1 MSGKD
6 SDCGSLVVGRI
17 YRWKSLAVA
26 LAVIA
31 IAVGI
36 RMAWRTGTAEAEPGG
51 STAAPSAQA
60 PRSAPAAA
68 PAQKPEAVTG
78 VPVGPAPQNRIVAV
92 VNNEPI
98 TRDELG
104 KECLKRYG
112 SEVLESVVNK
122 YLIMQECQLRG
133 LTVSEEEVNAEVE
146 RMATRFGMPVAT
158 WLKLLKEER
167 GIKPEQY
174 KKDII
179 WPTLALRKLA
189 GDRMVV
195 TEAEL
200 RKEFES
206 RYGPAVKAR
215 LIVVGDREKAE
226 KIRGQAVQDPER
238 FGELAKDFSEDTASA
253 GLKGL
258 IQPIRMHVGDPKIE
272 AEAFRLQ
279 PGEISSVLPIGN
291 QFVILK
297 CEERL
302 PAVKVRFEDVRGELE
317 ELARDARLRDVAQEV
332 FRELQQKARV
342 ENVWNDPQKRARMPD
357 TAALINGRAIR
368 LSDLAEMCID
378 RHGEEVLEGTISRK
392 LLEQACRQ
400 RNITVTA
407 EDMQAEIERAARQN
421 LPLRADGKPNVEKW
435 IELITQQQG
444 IAEEVYRLDAVWP
457 TVALKKLVGVTV
469 AVGEEDL
476 QKAFEANYGP
486 RVRCRAI
493 LLNNLRRAQ
502 QVWEKLR
509 ANPSEEYF
517 GDLAEQYSMDATT
530 RALRGEIA
538 PIQKHGGQPMLEQEA
553 FSLKPG
559 EISGIVQVGPEAYVI
574 LYCLGQTKPVD
585 VTLEEVRAELTADL
599 QEKKL
604 RLAMADYYE
613 KLRAGAI
620 IDNYLAGTTQSPP
633 RSGPQTARASAPA
646 AASAR

>member
-6 SDCGSLVVGRI
+6 ADRQRPILGRG
-17 YRWKSLAVA
+17 YRWKSLLAFVAVV
-26 LAVIA
+26 AV
-31 IAVGI
+31 AVGI
-36 RMAWRTGTAEAEPGG
+36 RLAWKSGTAEADVSASAGAA
-51 STAAPSAQA
+51 TATPSRAA
-60 PRSAPAAA
+60 SAPT
-68 PAQKPEAVTG
+68 PSQKPEVVTG
-78 VPVGPAPQNRIVAV
+78 VPVAPPSQNRIAAV

-98 TRDELG
+98 TREELG
-104 KECLKRYG
+104 KECLRRYG

-122 YLIMQECQLRG
+122 YLIMQECQRLG
-133 LTVSEEEVNAEVE
+133 LTVTEDEVNAEVE
-146 RMATRFGMPVAT
+146 RMAARFGMPLAT

-195 TEAEL
+195 REDEL

-215 LIVVGDREKAE
+215 LIVVSDREKAE
-226 KIRGQAVQDPER
+226 KIRAQAVQDPER
-238 FGELAKDFSEDTASA
+238 FGELAKDFSEDMASA
-253 GLKGL
+253 ALKGMV
-258 IQPIRMHVGDPKIE
+258 QPIRKHVGDPTIE
-272 AEAFRLQ
+272 AAAFQLQ
-279 PGEISSVLPIGN
+279 PGEVSQVLQVGQ

-297 CEERL
+297 CEEQL

-317 ELARDARLRDVAQEV
+317 ELARDARLREVAQAV
-332 FRELQQKARV
+332 FHELQDKARV
-342 ENVWNDPQKRARMPD
+342 ENVWNDPAKRAQMPD
-357 TAALINGRAIR
+357 TATLINGRAIR
-368 LSDLAEMCID
+368 VSDLTEMCID
-378 RHGEEVLEGTISRK
+378 RHGEEVLEGVINRK
-392 LLEQACRQ
+392 LLEQECRK
-400 RNITVTA
+400 RNVTVTPQ
-407 EDMQAEIERAARQN
+407 DIQAEIERAAKEN
-421 LPLRADGKPNVEKW
+421 LPLKPDGSPNVEKW
-435 IELITQQQG
+435 IEWITQQQG
-444 IAEEVYRLDAVWP
+444 VTEEIYRLDAVWP
-457 TVALKKLVGVTV
+457 TVALKKLVGNTV
-469 AVGEEDL
+469 AVSDEDL

-517 GDLAEQYSMDATT
+517 GDLAEQYSIDATT

-574 LYCLGQTKPVD
+574 LYCIGQTKPID
-585 VTLEEVRAELTADL
+585 ISLEEVRKELIADL

-613 KLRAGAI
+613 NLRAKAT
-620 IDNYLAGTTQSPP
+620 IDNYLAGTTQSS
-633 RSGPQTARASAPA
+633 RGSGPQTAATTAPSAA
-646 AASAR
+646 TR

>member
-1 MSGKD
+1 
-6 SDCGSLVVGRI
+6 
-17 YRWKSLAVA
+17 
-26 LAVIA
+26 
-31 IAVGI
+31 
-36 RMAWRTGTAEAEPGG
+36 
-51 STAAPSAQA
+51 
-60 PRSAPAAA
+60 
-68 PAQKPEAVTG
+68 
-78 VPVGPAPQNRIVAV
+78 
-92 VNNEPI
+92 
-98 TRDELG
+98 
-104 KECLKRYG
+104 
-112 SEVLESVVNK
+112 LESVVNK

-133 LTVSEEEVNAEVE
+133 LTVTEEEVNAEVE

-195 TEAEL
+195 TDAEL

-342 ENVWNDPQKRARMPD
+342 ENVWNDPEKRARMPD

-421 LPLRADGKPNVEKW
+421 LPLRPDGKPNVEKW

-444 IAEEVYRLDAVWP
+444 ITEEVYRLDAVWP
-457 TVALKKLVGVTV
+457 TVALKKLVGVNVTV
-469 AVGEEDL
+469 SQEDL

-613 KLRAGAI
+613 KLRAGAT

-633 RSGPQTARASAPA
+633 RSGPQTARASGPA
-646 AASAR
+646 TSSR

>member
-6 SDCGSLVVGRI
+6 SAGQGLVARRG
-17 YRWKSLAVA
+17 YRWKSLSAA
-26 LAVIA
+26 LAVIVV
-31 IAVGI
+31 AVGI
-36 RMAWRTGTAEAEPGG
+36 RLAWKTVTAEADVAGA
-51 STAAPSAQA
+51 TAPPSAAQA
-60 PRSAPAAA
+60 SRTPAPVV

-78 VPVGPAPQNRIVAV
+78 VPVGPAPPNRIVAV

-98 TRDELG
+98 TREELG

-112 SEVLESVVNK
+112 REVLESVVNK
-122 YLIMQECQLRG
+122 YLIMQECQRRG
-133 LTVSEEEVNAEVE
+133 VTVTEEEVNAEVE

-189 GDRMVV
+189 GDRMTVS
-195 TEAEL
+195 EAEL

-215 LIVVGDREKAE
+215 LIVVSDREKAE

-238 FGELAKDFSEDTASA
+238 FGELAKDHSEDTASA

-258 IQPIRMHVGDPKIE
+258 IQPIRTHVGDPRIE

-279 PGEISSVLPIGN
+279 PGEISNVLPVGN

-297 CEERL
+297 CEERI

-317 ELARDARLRDVAQEV
+317 ELARDARLREVAQEV

-342 ENVWNDPQKRARMPD
+342 ENVWNDPEKRAQMPD

-368 LSDLAEMCID
+368 LADLAEMCID

-392 LLEQACRQ
+392 LLEQECRK
-400 RNITVTA
+400 RNIAVTPQ
-407 EDMQAEIERAARQN
+407 DIQAEIERAARQN
-421 LPLRADGKPNVEKW
+421 LPLKPDGTPNVEKW

-444 IAEEVYRLDAVWP
+444 ITEEIYRLDAVWP
-457 TVALKKLVGVTV
+457 SVALKKLVGGRAVV
-469 AVGEEDL
+469 AAEDL

-574 LYCLGQTKPVD
+574 LYCLGQTKPID
-585 VTLEEVRAELTADL
+585 VTLEEVRDELTADL

-613 KLRAGAI
+613 KLRTNAA

-633 RSGPQTARASAPA
+633 HSGPQTAASASPGA
-646 AASAR
+646 AVR